1 MAESG
6 VRTPSLPSL
15 SEADSL
21 VGNREESTG
30 AIPVAALANQLAAL
44 GPLGLLGGRLDTAE
58 GQLSTNAASIEDH
71 EDRVAT
77 LESIGATGMTPAA
90 GGPVACA
97 TTANIT
103 LSGEQT
109 IDDVLTSSS
118 RVLVK
123 AQTAPEENGIYVSAS
138 GAWSRAADMDEAGE
152 FFSTSVS
159 VTGGTVE
166 AGRTYYC
173 QSTVTTVDTDAVTFG
188 LASEVGPLIDGKVS
202 YSDGAEVSD
211 LEFSAILD
219 ANNLPLLAF
228 GPAGQARVNDLEVA
242 NGATLET
249 SSLAFG
255 VYAPAKNAQII
266 GVGEDGKVSFVPSP
280 WVLRYLR
287 NNIWPTSAPLHA
299 DPRIAVHGDS
309 MLPITVTDGLAATL
323 GREVFK
329 GSVGGLTTRSI
340 AALQGGVPAA
350 LTLDGGEIPASG
362 SVNVTTI
369 EGEWNNQTSDVRTG
383 SLMGVL
389 GTLDRNGGAGY
400 TFTRFL
406 DGGPVTVP
414 AGSPFIMDQNTEH
427 RSWTHI
433 IGAGRN
439 DWAAMANGD
448 GAGTGILERRAAIR
462 ARVEMIEAMA
472 QYLSPIHQRCLVLS
486 VHTGTSQGTGTDAHT
501 IITGFN
507 TELAAT
513 FGDRYVDLRRY
524 MVDHAIYDA
533 INAGLLDSGSYPT
546 ADDLSDMAADTVP
559 RSLITDGVHY
569 TSIGWQMKSEFLARQ
584 ILNRGW

>member
-30 AIPVAALANQLAAL
+30 AIPVASLANQLAPL
-44 GPLGLLGGRLDTAE
+44 GALGLLGGRLDTAE
-58 GQLSTNAASIEDH
+58 GRLDTTENRLTATETDIEDH
-71 EDRVAT
+71 EDRVAV
-77 LESIGATGMTPAA
+77 LEALGATGLSPAA

-109 IDDVLTSSS
+109 IDDVLTSAS

-123 AQTAPEENGIYVSAS
+123 AQTAPEENGIYVSAA

-159 VTGGTVE
+159 VTGGTIE

-188 LASEVGPLIDGKVS
+188 LAGDVGPLINSKVS

-211 LEFSAILD
+211 LDFAAILD

-228 GPAGQARVNDLEVA
+228 GPEGQARVNDLEVSR
-242 NGATLET
+242 GTTLET

-266 GVGEDGKVSFVPSP
+266 GVDEEGKVSFVPSP

-299 DPRIAVHGDS
+299 DLRVAVHGDS
-309 MLPITVTDGLAATL
+309 MLPTTVTDGLAATL

-350 LTLDGGEIPASG
+350 LTLDGGEIPGSG

-383 SLMGVL
+383 SLMGVP

-406 DGGPVTVP
+406 DGGAVTVP
-414 AGSPFIMDQNTEH
+414 APR
-427 RSWTHI
+427 RSEMP
-433 IGAGRN
+433 
-439 DWAAMANGD
+439 AACAARMEANNR
-448 GAGTGILERRAAIR
+448 RRACR
-462 ARVEMIEAMA
+462 A
-472 QYLSPIHQRCLVLS
+472 SC
-486 VHTGTSQGTGTDAHT
+486 
-501 IITGFN
+501 
-507 TELAAT
+507 
-513 FGDRYVDLRRY
+513 
-524 MVDHAIYDA
+524 
-533 INAGLLDSGSYPT
+533 
-546 ADDLSDMAADTVP
+546 P
-559 RSLITDGVHY
+559 R
-569 TSIGWQMKSEFLARQ
+569 
-584 ILNRGW
+584 